1 MAAAPRSVLCGVDGS
16 DGSIRAAA
24 LAGSVAAVLD
34 AELVLVHVTCSR
46 TRRVVQIGLQRTAAA
61 GQDGTRAA
69 ALLAEAADHAGP
81 GTVWT
86 RRVEARRESDGL
98 LRAAQVERPVL
109 MVVGARGRSALG
121 AALLGSVS
129 AELPLRA
136 SCPVMVLPAHAPVPR
151 FSTARGLRP
160 AIVCGVVDSE
170 DGQSAARI
178 AGELARALDAR
189 LHLVYSRM
197 PMPPLGGGIYGRH
210 GLAVSYEILVESEQR
225 VALALLERAAGWTGC
240 AEEQVEPA
248 LEIGEPAERIEAVGR
263 KEGAVMAVV
272 GSRGRGPF
280 RAAVLGSTSRTL
292 ASLAGRPVVIASKSA
307 FMTRPPVP
315 RPP

>member
-1 MAAAPRSVLCGVDGS
+1 
-16 DGSIRAAA
+16 
-24 LAGSVAAVLD
+24 
-34 AELVLVHVTCSR
+34 
-46 TRRVVQIGLQRTAAA
+46 VVQIGLQRTAAA

-98 LRAAQVERPVL
+98 LRAAEVERPVL

-136 SCPVMVLPAHAPVPR
+136 SCPVMVLPPQAPVPR

-160 AIVCGVVDSE
+160 TIVCGVVDSE

-189 LHLVYSRM
+189 LHLPDLGHHAGVELFLPHERFGRLTPRRTELPVSRD
-197 PMPPLGGGIYGRH
+197 
-210 GLAVSYEILVESEQR
+210 
-225 VALALLERAAGWTGC
+225 
-240 AEEQVEPA
+240 
-248 LEIGEPAERIEAVGR
+248 
-263 KEGAVMAVV
+263 
-272 GSRGRGPF
+272 
-280 RAAVLGSTSRTL
+280 RTCL
-292 ASLAGRPVVIASKSA
+292 Q
-307 FMTRPPVP
+307 
-315 RPP
+315 